1 VKAVILAGGRGSRI
15 AEESVVRPKPLVEIG
30 GRPII
35 WHIMKLYEH
44 FGVSEFVICAG
55 YKGYLLKDYFANLA
69 LHNSDVTFDM
79 SDGSVEY
86 HGDAPSSWRVTVAD
100 TGIDTMTAGRV
111 RRVAEYLDDDAPFF
125 LTYGDGVADV
135 DIEGV
140 LALHRREQRLVTMT
154 AVRPPARFGTLD
166 LDGAHVR
173 AIFEKLPAHAG
184 LVNGGFFV
192 CERSLVDEIA
202 GDDAVWETDVLRPLA
217 ERGQLAAYVHD
228 GFWQPMDTVFERE
241 QLEQLWA
248 AGTAP
253 WKVW

>member
-15 AEESVVRPKPLVEIG
+15 SEESVVRPKPLVEIG

-35 WHIMKLYEH
+35 WHIMKIYEH
-44 FGVSEFVICAG
+44 FGVSDFVICAG

-79 SDGSVEY
+79 TDGSVEY

-100 TGIDTMTAGRV
+100 TGYDTMTAGRV
-111 RRVAEYLDDDAPFF
+111 LRVADHLDRDEPFL
-125 LTYGDGVADV
+125 LTYGDGVANVDV
-135 DIEGV
+135 NAV
-140 LALHRREQRLVTMT
+140 LALHRAEHPLVTMT

-166 LDGAHVR
+166 LEGSAVR
-173 AIFEKLPAHAG
+173 AIFEKSPAHTG
-184 LVNGGFFV
+184 FVNGGFFV
-192 CERSLVDEIA
+192 CERSLLDMIE
-202 GDDAVWETDVLRPLA
+202 GDGSVWETDVLRPLA
-217 ERGQLAAYVHD
+217 ERGQLCAYVHD

-248 AGTAP
+248 DGVAP

>member
-86 HGDAPSSWRVTVAD
+86 HGAAPSSWRVTVAD

-111 RRVAEYLDDDAPFF
+111 RRIAEYLDDDEPFF

-135 DIEGV
+135 DIDAV
-140 LALHRREQRLVTMT
+140 LALHRAEQPLVTMT

-166 LDGAHVR
+166 LDGARVR

-192 CERSLVDEIA
+192 CERSLVDEID
-202 GDDAVWETDVLRPLA
+202 GDRAVWETDVLRPLA
-217 ERGQLAAYVHD
+217 ERGQLGAYVHD

-248 AGTAP
+248 DGAAP